1 MHYFFS
7 GLNYLRTIYFLFIYI
22 EHLVL
27 ETCSS
32 IVFDRFMNFE
42 IKILKDQE
50 PAISTTIAV
59 PVSDEMSEDIKLIK
73 KSSERNRR
81 LVNES
86 ARQFFSQLIEKY
98 KSGEFEVE
106 SA

>member
-1 MHYFFS
+1 MTYFFL
-7 GLNYLRTIYFLFIYI
+7 GLKYLPTIYFLFISI
-22 EHLVL
+22 EYLFI

-32 IVFDRFMNFE
+32 IVFDRFMDFK

-86 ARQFFSQLIEKY
+86 ARQFFSQLIAKY
-98 KSGEFEVE
+98 KSGEFDVE

>member
-1 MHYFFS
+1 MTYFFS
-7 GLNYLRTIYFLFIYI
+7 LFKYLRTIYFLFSFMYY
-22 EHLVL
+22 LFL

-32 IVFDRFMNFE
+32 IVFDRFMDFK
-42 IKILKDQE
+42 IKISKDQE

-86 ARQFFSQLIEKY
+86 ARQFLAQLIEKY
-98 KSGEFEVE
+98 KSGEFDVE